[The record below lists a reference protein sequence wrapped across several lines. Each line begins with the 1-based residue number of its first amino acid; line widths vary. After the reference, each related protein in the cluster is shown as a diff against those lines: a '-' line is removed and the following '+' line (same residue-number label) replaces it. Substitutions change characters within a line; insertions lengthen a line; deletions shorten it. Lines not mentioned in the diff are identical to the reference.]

1 MIREKR
7 QSLKIAYILIDLF
20 LSYISVIFSTIAH
33 FYIISPEKKQYF
45 IPDTG
50 GLFAPGK
57 FFIENQFLS
66 IISTY
71 SILGVIFAFGQIF
84 VFIATDLYQPK
95 RILQPLKETLYI
107 LRGVMINLVIVL
119 AFLFFYR
126 GHSYSR
132 LIVLY
137 TAISSTLLIS
147 LGHFLLRKYIS
158 YLTQR
163 GKFTRNI
170 LIIGTEEGAERVLN
184 YIEKYRILGFSL
196 VGILKENS
204 RKKISN
210 KLKDYIIGNI
220 KDLTKIMNEYHID
233 IVIIALKSD
242 HKQILKIV
250 QICDA
255 EGIDCRIIPDI
266 LELMTHRAR
275 VEDMEGIPILI
286 LRDIPLRNAY
296 HRFVKRVFDIV
307 FSLFVII
314 LTLPLMIII
323 AILVKLSSKG
333 PIFFVQERVGLD
345 RKIFKLIK
353 FRTMYVQD
361 KEISEKTWG
370 KKNDPRVTPIGRI
383 LRKTSLDELP
393 QFFNVLKGDMS
404 VVGPR
409 PERPHFVHHFKNQY
423 EKYMLRHSVK
433 SGITGWAQILG
444 YRGDTP
450 IEKRI
455 EADIYY
461 IENWSLLFDIMIILK
476 TIPAMI
482 KNPGE

>member
-7 QSLKIAYILIDLF
+7 QSLKILYVFIDF
-20 LSYISVIFSTIAH
+20 ILSYIAVITATILH
-33 FYIISPEKKQYF
+33 FYIISPEKKQFF

-50 GLFAPGK
+50 GFFAPGK
-57 FFIENQFLS
+57 WFSESEFLS

-71 SILGVIFAFGQIF
+71 SILGIIFAFGQVF
-84 VFIATDLYQPK
+84 VFIATDLYQPR
-95 RILQPLKETLYI
+95 RITQSIKESLYI
-107 LRGVMINLVIVL
+107 LRGILINLIIVL

-132 LIVLY
+132 LIILY
-137 TAISSTLLIS
+137 TAFLSMIYISI
-147 LGHFLLRKYIS
+147 GHVIIKKYIS
-158 YLTQR
+158 YLTHK

-170 LIIGTEEGAERVLN
+170 LIAGTENATERILS
-184 YIEKYRILGFSL
+184 YINKYKFLGFSL
-196 VGILKENS
+196 IGILKE
-204 RKKISN
+204 SN
-210 KLKDYIIGNI
+210 KKQINEKLKPLIIGTI
-220 KDLTKIMNEYHID
+220 DDLAKIINQHHID
-233 IVIIALKSD
+233 IVIVALKNNS
-242 HKQILKIV
+242 KQIYKIV

-255 EGIDCRIIPDI
+255 EGIDCRIVPDI

-296 HRFVKRVFDIV
+296 HRFVKRIFDII
-307 FSLFVII
+307 FSLIAII
-314 LTLPLMIII
+314 MTLPIMILIAIII
-323 AILVKLSSKG
+323 KLTSKG
-333 PIFFVQERVGLD
+333 PIFFMQERVGLD
-345 RKIFKLIK
+345 RKIFHLIK
-353 FRTMYVQD
+353 FRSMYVQQ
-361 KEISEKTWG
+361 KETSDKTWG
-370 KKNDPRVTPIGRI
+370 TKNDPRITPIGKF

-393 QFFNVLKGDMS
+393 QFFNVLIGDMS
-404 VVGPR
+404 IVGPR
-409 PERPHFVHHFKNQY
+409 PERPHFVNQFKHQY

-450 IEKRI
+450 IDKRI